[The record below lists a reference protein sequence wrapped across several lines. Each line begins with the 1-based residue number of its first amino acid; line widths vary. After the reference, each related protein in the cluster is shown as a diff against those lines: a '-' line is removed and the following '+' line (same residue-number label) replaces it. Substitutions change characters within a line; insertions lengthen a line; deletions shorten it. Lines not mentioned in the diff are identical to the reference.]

1 MATHN
6 GYTNYQ
12 TWVVAATIDNT
23 ESLYNCF
30 KSAVK
35 EVKEIYPEESRV
47 STLSGILKNTVLSM
61 KPYTNNRIW
70 EPLLANAMESINY
83 PEIARLMLEEM

>member
-1 MATHN
+1 MSHN

-30 KSAVK
+30 KNAVK
-35 EVKEIYPEESRV
+35 EVKEKNPEESRV
-47 STLSGILKNTVLSM
+47 SALSGILKNTVLSM
-61 KPYTNNRIW
+61 KPHTNNRIW
-70 EPLLANAMESINY
+70 EPLLANAIESINY